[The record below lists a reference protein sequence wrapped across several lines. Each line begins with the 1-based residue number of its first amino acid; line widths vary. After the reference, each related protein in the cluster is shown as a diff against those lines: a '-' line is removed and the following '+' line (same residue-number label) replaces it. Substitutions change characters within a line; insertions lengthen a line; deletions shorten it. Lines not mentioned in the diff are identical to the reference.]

1 MNIEKQENIN
11 ETKNW
16 FMENTKNTDKSL
28 ANQLEKERR
37 FKLLK

>member
-16 FMENTKNTDKSL
+16 FMENTKNTYKSL